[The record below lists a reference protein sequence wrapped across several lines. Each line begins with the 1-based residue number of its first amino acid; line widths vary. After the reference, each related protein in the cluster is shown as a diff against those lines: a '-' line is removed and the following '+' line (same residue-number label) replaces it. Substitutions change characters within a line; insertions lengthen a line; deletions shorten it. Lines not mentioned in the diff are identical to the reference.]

1 MKTSGLPFE
10 KCTLFLCGKYIFDQN
25 KVQKKQEVII
35 CYHFFDLLLD
45 QLIRNQMRDAVR
57 LYIFA
62 GLSGCHTVK
71 FLVHTV
77 KYSLVRKTDL
87 VHDLGNGKLRGA
99 EQTPAWEIRTSLR
112 YCRNVIPICCLKK
125 RQKYSLLKP
134 ILAEISFKV
143 IFSG

>member
-45 QLIRNQMRDAVR
+45 QLLRNQMRDAVR

-71 FLVHTV
+71 LLVHTV
-77 KYSLVRKTDL
+77 KYKDPYLKEGVR
-87 VHDLGNGKLRGA
+87 HGKFVLRSDSEGRSVPYA
-99 EQTPAWEIRTSLR
+99 
-112 YCRNVIPICCLKK
+112 V
-125 RQKYSLLKP
+125 
-134 ILAEISFKV
+134 
-143 IFSG
+143 